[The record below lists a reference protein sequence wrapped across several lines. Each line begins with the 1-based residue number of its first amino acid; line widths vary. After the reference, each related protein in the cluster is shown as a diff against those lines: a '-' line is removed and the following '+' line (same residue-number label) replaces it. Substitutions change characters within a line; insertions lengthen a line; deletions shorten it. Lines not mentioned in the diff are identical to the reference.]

1 LKGRPGRPRKQHF
14 PANATSRPSPGEDLD
29 KLPEVLYEQEIPRFL
44 REAPSVDDLIAVSLM
59 LFSALRV
66 GEVEELEVED
76 LDFEKGELRIRAEVA
91 KRSKERRVPMDLRTV
106 ALISARVNERKPFNT
121 PRRYV
126 YPRAE
131 GLAARSVARK
141 LERVVK
147 RMYEDA
153 GITRINGSPHA
164 LRHTGI
170 TQMLE
175 RKIPVET
182 VRVIAGH
189 EDLETTMIYTHLS
202 TKHTVKTFQEA
213 YGI

>member
-1 LKGRPGRPRKQHF
+1 MKGHPRRSKKRSLPG
-14 PANATSRPSPGEDLD
+14 NATLRPNAAEGLN

-44 REAPSVDDLIAVSLM
+44 RAAPSVDDLIAVSLM
-59 LFSALRV
+59 LFSGLRV
-66 GEVEELEVED
+66 GEVEEVELDD
-76 LDFEKGELRIRAEVA
+76 LDLEKGEIRIRAEVA

-106 ALISARVNERKPFNT
+106 ALISARMNERRPFQT
-121 PRRYV
+121 TRRYV
-126 YPRAE
+126 YPRSE
-131 GLAARSVARK
+131 GLATRSVARK

-147 RMYEDA
+147 RMYKDA
-153 GITRINGSPHA
+153 GITRVNGNPHA
-164 LRHTGI
+164 LRHTAI

-189 EDLETTMIYTHLS
+189 EDLKTTMIYTHLS
-202 TKHTVKTFQEA
+202 TKYTVKTFQEA

>member
-1 LKGRPGRPRKQHF
+1 MKGRPGRPRKQHF
-14 PANATSRPSPGEDLD
+14 PANGKVRPSPDEDLD

-44 REAPSVDDLIAVSLM
+44 RAAPSVDDLIAVSLM
-59 LFSALRV
+59 LFSGLRV
-66 GEVEELEVED
+66 GEVEELEVGD
-76 LDFEKGELRIRAEVA
+76 LDLEKGEIRIRAEVA
-91 KRSKERRVPMDLRTV
+91 KRSKEHRVPMDLRTV
-106 ALISARVNERKPFNT
+106 ALVSARIHERKPFNT
-121 PRRYV
+121 PGRYV
-126 YPRAE
+126 YPRSE
-131 GLAARSVARK
+131 GLVVRSVARN
-141 LERVVK
+141 LRNRVK
-147 RMYEDA
+147 AMAEDA
-153 GITRINGSPHA
+153 CVTRLNVTPHT
-164 LRHTGI
+164 LRHTAI